1 MDKISKRV
9 LSIMFIILCI
19 LVSLALLDEGRE
31 REIQRLEKINQLEGV
46 NNGP

>member
-31 REIQRLEKINQLEGV
+31 REIQRLEKINQLEGSK
-46 NNGP
+46 